1 MQRGSVIDLDATLAM
16 DSAEIGRT
24 EGLAMADAII
34 YATTLLVDGT
44 LWTLDVHF
52 RDKADVRHF
61 AKTRS
66 NPG

>member
-44 LWTLDVHF
+44 LWTQDADF
-52 RDKADVRHF
+52 RDKEHVRYF
-61 AKTRS
+61 ARTRS
-66 NPG
+66 NQG